1 MKWKE
6 KNDNTSL
13 DLIVDITI
21 LLKTFY
27 LLYNF

>member
-6 KNDNTSL
+6 KEENTSL

-21 LLKTFY
+21 LLKN
-27 LLYNF
+27 LLLII